1 MMLANYENN
10 NNSERDAL
18 LLQAHY
24 PTNHTD
30 AELHKIFGGIFG
42 ACFGDRNKKNTIDR
56 RGQTHHV
63 SSSNKDKHPQV
74 VNPTI
79 TGIPSRRLL
88 PPPSGAVNYK
98 PPPLVEVNDVINEP
112 LHIVILFVDR
122 EGHEQVAI
130 EEYNWDLG
138 SVKFPYRQRSEVE
151 LNLRDVESELG
162 GSIARVFYE
171 KLLRDE
177 TSGKQFLAIKY
188 DVRNRTNAEFLKLLE
203 KCFRVAV
210 LTDISLRSIKY
221 IFYGGNPRDVKFKDI
236 TKQMFEQVIL
246 SEKPASLLV
255 QKTSGLFKGNK
266 N

>member
-1 MMLANYENN
+1 MMLASYDNN
-10 NNSERDAL
+10 NNSERDAS

-30 AELHKIFGGIFG
+30 VEWRKIFG
-42 ACFGDRNKKNTIDR
+42 ACVGGEKKKPTR
-56 RGQTHHV
+56 PTQHV
-63 SSSNKDKHPQV
+63 SSSNKDYKH
-74 VNPTI
+74 
-79 TGIPSRRLL
+79 
-88 PPPSGAVNYK
+88 
-98 PPPLVEVNDVINEP
+98 PPLVEVNDVINEP

-130 EEYNWDLG
+130 EENNWEIDDT
-138 SVKFPYRQRSEVE
+138 VEFPYRQRSEVE
-151 LNLRDVESELG
+151 LNLRNVESELG
-162 GSIARVFYE
+162 GSIVRVIYE

-177 TSGKQFLAIKY
+177 TSGKQFLAIRY

-221 IFYGGNPRDVKFKDI
+221 IFYGGNLRDVKFKDI
-236 TKQMFEQVIL
+236 TKQMFDQVIL

-255 QKTSGLFKGNK
+255 QKTSGLFKGSK